1 VNLSTTYGTEERNDE
16 FSPFYAFESK
26 KGYLFFP
33 DANGGVY
40 FRNNVGSFRMEGNTI
55 AQWIEKLMPMFN
67 GEYTLDDLTE
77 GLPTPYRERV
87 YVIDNQS
94 IIP

>member
-1 VNLSTTYGTEERNDE
+1 
-16 FSPFYAFESK
+16 
-26 KGYLFFP
+26 
-33 DANGGVY
+33 
-40 FRNNVGSFRMEGNTI
+40 MEGNTI